1 MREIEKTVANNVEM
15 ANNVILRK
23 LYGHAVIELLTEPQ
37 SCRVT
42 VDKNFVPLLKVPRQ
56 KSSFKR
62 DLKIFIETK
71 SNVIFD
77 MLYKKY

>member
-1 MREIEKTVANNVEM
+1 M

-23 LYGHAVIELLTEPQ
+23 LYGHAVIELLAEPQ
-37 SCRVT
+37 SWQVT
-42 VDKNFVPLLKVPRQ
+42 ADEDFLPLLKVSRE

-71 SNVIFD
+71 IKTYLICYTKSTNVKH
-77 MLYKKY
+77 LPLLSLLS

>member
-1 MREIEKTVANNVEM
+1 M

-23 LYGHAVIELLTEPQ
+23 LYGHAVIELLAEPQ
-37 SCRVT
+37 SWQVT
-42 VDKNFVPLLKVPRQ
+42 ADEDFLPLLKVSRE

-71 SNVIFD
+71 IKTYLICYTKSTDVKHLPF
-77 MLYKKY
+77 LSLLS

>member
-1 MREIEKTVANNVEM
+1 M

-37 SCRVT
+37 SWQVT
-42 VDKNFVPLLKVPRQ
+42 ADEDFLPLLKVSRE

-71 SNVIFD
+71 IKTYLICYTKSTDVKHLPF
-77 MLYKKY
+77 LSLLS

>member
-1 MREIEKTVANNVEM
+1 M

-37 SCRVT
+37 SWQVT
-42 VDKNFVPLLKVPRQ
+42 ADEDFLPLLKVSRE

-62 DLKIFIETK
+62 DLKIFIETQK
-71 SNVIFD
+71 KVIFD